1 MSADD
6 ILLETLEVIDAATD
20 CGLAEYLGS
29 LLEGS
34 GGNEAVGLEGSS
46 CNTLENL
53 ACSRRPC
60 LADSHHCQT
69 LSFEGCI
76 LVAHLAGIDN
86 LSCRIS
92 LRVSAVDDIVLS
104 VDIIVGVHELPLVH
118 KLLWKELGVARIV
131 DLHLPHHLTDDDF
144 KVLVIDLHTLETV
157 NRLNLIHNVLLSL
170 YRTEDIEDVGR

>member
-6 ILLETLEVIDAATD
+6 ILLEALEVIDTATD
-20 CGLAEYLGS
+20 CGLAENLGC

-76 LVAHLAGIDN
+76 LIAHLAGIDN
-86 LSCRIS
+86 LANRIS
-92 LRVSAVDDIVLS
+92 LGITAVDDIVLA

-118 KLLWKELGVARIV
+118 KLLRQELGVTRVI
-131 DLHLPHHLTDDDF
+131 DLHLPHHLADDDF